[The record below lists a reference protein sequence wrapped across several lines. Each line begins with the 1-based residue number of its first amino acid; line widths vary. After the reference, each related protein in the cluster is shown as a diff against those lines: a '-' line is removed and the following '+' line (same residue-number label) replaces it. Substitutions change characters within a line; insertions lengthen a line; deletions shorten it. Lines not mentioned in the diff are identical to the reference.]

1 MGKKLLILLQIIII
15 TLPLTL
21 SFTKTQQS
29 RATSPTTLYINPS
42 SINVNLGQ
50 NFTIT
55 IEVTDVT
62 DLCGWEF
69 KLYFKKDI
77 VNAISCEEG
86 PFLKSSGS
94 TTFLVPEFTNNYNET
109 HGRIGMLCTLN
120 NFTAGGVD
128 GSGTLASI
136 TFKSVGGGFTPLT
149 LKDTILNNSTIQ
161 HIPHVTIDA
170 NVEVFGGDIAITNIK
185 TSKTIVG
192 QGYSMDINVTVE
204 NQGTTTETFNLTV
217 YANTSEIETKQIN
230 LDSNTSIT
238 ITFTWNTTG
247 FAKGNYTI
255 TAYAWPLPGE
265 ADIADNSLTDGWIY
279 ISLIGDIMG
288 PDGYP
293 DGKVDIRDVAC
304 VARLFGVNYPDP
316 KYDPNCDFT
325 GPTLGMADGKIDIR
339 DIAVVAK
346 HFGETDP

>member
-1 MGKKLLILLQIIII
+1 MYKRFPIY
-15 TLPLTL
+15 LPLIIL
-21 SFTKTQQS
+21 IASQFII
-29 RATSPTTLYINPS
+29 PNINNKSTPNIQVTPGYTEVELHEVF
-42 SINVNLGQ
+42 SIN
-50 NFTIT
+50 IT
-55 IEVTDVT
+55 VTNVV
-62 DLCGWEF
+62 DLCSWEL
-69 KLYFKKDI
+69 KLYYLNNILACNTVF
-77 VNAISCEEG
+77 EG
-86 PFLKSSGS
+86 PFLKSAGN
-94 TTFLVPEFTNNYNET
+94 TAFFVVEFNNNYNAT
-109 HGRIGMLCTLN
+109 HGRIWLTCTLLGN
-120 NFTAGGVD
+120 VPGVSGD
-128 GSGTLASI
+128 GTLVTVSFEAI
-136 TFKSVGGGFTPLT
+136 GGGTTTLHLT
-149 LKDTILNNSTIQ
+149 DTVLGNSTAQ
-161 HIPHVTIDA
+161 PIPHVTVDGD
-170 NVEVFGGDIAITNIK
+170 VEVFGGDIAITNVK

-238 ITFTWNTTG
+238 ITFTWNATG